1 MNTGYAMSTLKGF
14 QRKYLRSQAH
24 HLDPVV
30 MIGKNG
36 LSQSVVDKIDASLND
51 HELIK
56 IRFLD
61 YNRDDVQE
69 MCGKIAGKTSSEFCG
84 KIGHVGIFFRQQD
97 DPEKR
102 KITLPKN
109 DSR

>member
-1 MNTGYAMSTLKGF
+1 MPALKGF
-14 QRKYLRSQAH
+14 HRKYLRSQAH

-36 LSQSVVDKIDASLND
+36 LASSVLEKIDTSLND

-61 YNRDDVQE
+61 YNRDAIQT
-69 MCGKIAGKTSSEFCG
+69 MCVEIAEKTSSEFCG
-84 KIGHVGIFFRQQD
+84 KIGHVGIFYRQQD

-102 KITLPKN
+102 KIILPKH
-109 DSR
+109 SSL

>member
-1 MNTGYAMSTLKGF
+1 MSKLKGF

-36 LSQSVVDKIDASLND
+36 LAEPVLEKIGASLND

-61 YNRDDVQE
+61 YNRDDVKE
-69 MCGKIAGKTSSEFCG
+69 MCAEIAGKMSADFCG
-84 KIGHVGIFFRQQD
+84 KIGYIGIFFRQQD

-102 KITLPKN
+102 KITLPS
-109 DSR
+109 DDFR

>member
-1 MNTGYAMSTLKGF
+1 MSKLKGF

-36 LSQSVVDKIDASLND
+36 LVESVLDKIDTSLDD

-56 IRFLD
+56 IRFHD
-61 YNRDDVQE
+61 YERDVIKE
-69 MCGKIAGKTSSEFCG
+69 MCEEISKKMSAEFCG
-84 KIGHVGIFFRQQD
+84 KIGHVGIFFRQHD
-97 DPEKR
+97 EPENR
-102 KITLPKN
+102 KIMLPGQ
-109 DSR
+109 